1 MEPADHPQLHHR
13 LGQQDALL
21 ESQQQQ
27 LLAVMQCVQ
36 TISHQVSTLTTA
48 LPAASPISAVQ
59 SAPVPGCAGPG
70 GSPDR
75 AVAFGIREPRLPAPE
90 RYDGS
95 PGGCRAF
102 LTQCQ
107 LIFELQPQTFPT
119 DAARVA
125 YIITQLTGRARSWA
139 TATWHAGRSCLRT
152 SGKFMAEIQRI
163 FDRSATG
170 LEAGRDLLRLRQG
183 QKTVS
188 DYSIDFQTLATD
200 SGWEGRALVDA
211 FLQGLAEPVKHEL
224 LTRELPEDLEQII
237 ALAIRVGARLED
249 QRRMTPARSPLS
261 WRPVPRRPPPP
272 PPRPPRSEV
281 HRHPPVTPRGESGD
295 YRRDQFRVPREKEER
310 ERRRRT
316 RACFSCGAE
325 GHVCSRCPM
334 RRPRPQSRVA
344 AFQLDSS
351 NRRRTCL
358 PVTLEWAGRAKKTS
372 ALLDSGAEESFL
384 DATVAAQ
391 WGVPLVEVS
400 KPIVASSLNG
410 QRLGRITKATR
421 PLRMKISGNHQEE
434 ISLLIIDTPHSPVVL
449 GHPWMAKH
457 RPQVDW
463 ARHEILEWD
472 ASCSSRC
479 LREAHPPV
487 VTPQREES
495 PNLAK
500 VPREYH
506 DLGEVFCKSRATT
519 LPPHRPY
526 DCAIELQPGAV
537 PPRGRIFSLSR
548 PERAAM
554 EKYLAESLAA
564 GIIRP
569 SSSPAGAG
577 FFFVGKKDGTLRPC
591 IDYRGINAMTVR
603 NRYPLPLMDSA
614 FELLQGATVFTKLD
628 LRNAYH
634 LVRIREG
641 DEWKTAFNTP
651 TGHWEYLVMPF
662 GLTNAPAVF
671 QTLVNDILG
680 DMLNRFVF
688 VYLDDILIFSQDAQS
703 HQGHVR
709 KVLQRLLENRL
720 FVKAEKCT
728 FSCTSTTFLGYIIS
742 AGSIAMDPEK
752 VRAVEQWPNPTDR
765 KSLQRFLGFANFYR
779 RFIRNYSS
787 TAAPLTRLTSPKVKF
802 IWSPETEAAFRGL
815 KGRFTSAPI
824 LINPDPERQFIVEVD
839 ASNTGVGAV
848 LSQRSAGDAK
858 VHPCAFYSHRL
869 SPAERNYDIGNKELL
884 AVKLAIEEWRQWLE
898 GAKVPFLVWTDHKNL
913 EYLHS
918 AKRLNSRQARWALFF
933 SRFDFHLA
941 YRPGTKNVKPDALSR
956 MFEPEDR
963 TETPE
968 TILRPEV
975 FINAT
980 GVDIEQ
986 EVREAAG
993 TEAAPSGCPDGRQFV
1008 PSQSRAKV
1016 LQWGHASRLSGHPGN
1031 NRTLTFIQRKFWWP
1045 GMRGDIVDFVAAC
1058 SVCAQAK
1065 SPHQS
1070 PQGLLQPLPIPHRP
1084 WSHIALDFVTGL
1096 PPSNHHTTIL
1106 TIVDRF
1112 SKAVHFIP
1120 LTKLPSAAETAQLLV
1135 THVIR
1140 LHGIPTDIVSD
1151 RGPQFISRFWKAF
1164 CTQLGTTVSL
1174 TSGFHPQSNGQTERA
1189 NQCLETVLRCLCA
1202 NSPSSWST
1210 QLPWA
1215 EYAIN
1220 GHTSAASK
1228 LSPFECCLGY
1238 QPPLFPSQ
1246 EVEVGVS
1253 SAAAFIR
1260 RCKRTWRA
1268 TRTNLVRAGER
1279 MKHQADRRRRPAPTY
1294 RVGQRVWLSTKDIP
1308 IRGGT
1313 RKLAPR
1319 YVGPFTITHVI
1330 SPTAVRL
1337 RLPSTMSRIHPT
1349 FHVSRLKPAVTHA
1362 LASAPVGPP
1371 PPRIIGGGETFT
1383 VRQILDVRR
1392 RGRGFQY
1399 LIDWEGYGPE
1409 HRAWTPARFILDK
1422 DLIRDFHR
1430 SRVA

>member
-1 MEPADHPQLHHR
+1 M
-13 LGQQDALL
+13 G
-21 ESQQQQ
+21 
-27 LLAVMQCVQ
+27 
-36 TISHQVSTLTTA
+36 
-48 LPAASPISAVQ
+48 
-59 SAPVPGCAGPG
+59 
-70 GSPDR
+70 
-75 AVAFGIREPRLPAPE
+75 
-90 RYDGS
+90 
-95 PGGCRAF
+95 
-102 LTQCQ
+102 
-107 LIFELQPQTFPT
+107 
-119 DAARVA
+119 
-125 YIITQLTGRARSWA
+125 
-139 TATWHAGRSCLRT
+139 
-152 SGKFMAEIQRI
+152 
-163 FDRSATG
+163 
-170 LEAGRDLLRLRQG
+170 
-183 QKTVS
+183 
-188 DYSIDFQTLATD
+188 
-200 SGWEGRALVDA
+200 
-211 FLQGLAEPVKHEL
+211 
-224 LTRELPEDLEQII
+224 
-237 ALAIRVGARLED
+237 
-249 QRRMTPARSPLS
+249 
-261 WRPVPRRPPPP
+261 
-272 PPRPPRSEV
+272 
-281 HRHPPVTPRGESGD
+281 
-295 YRRDQFRVPREKEER
+295 
-310 ERRRRT
+310 
-316 RACFSCGAE
+316 
-325 GHVCSRCPM
+325 
-334 RRPRPQSRVA
+334 

-358 PVTLEWAGRAKKTS
+358 PVTLEWGGRSRRTS
-372 ALLDSGAEESFL
+372 ALLDSGAEASFM
-384 DATVAAQ
+384 DATAAAK

-400 KPIVASSLNG
+400 TPLVARSLNG
-410 QRLGRITKATR
+410 QRLGRITQTTR
-421 PLRMKISGNHQEE
+421 PLTLRISGNHQEE
-434 ISLLIIDTPHSPVVL
+434 VSLLIIDTPHSPIVL

-457 RPQVDW
+457 RPKVDW

-472 ASCSSRC
+472 PSCSSRC
-479 LREAHPPV
+479 LKKAHAPV
-487 VTPQREES
+487 VTPPREEP
-495 PNLAK
+495 PNLEG

-506 DLGEVFCKSRATT
+506 DLGGVFCRSRATT

-526 DCAIELQPGAV
+526 DCAIELQSGAT

-548 PERAAM
+548 PEREAM
-554 EKYLAESLAA
+554 EKYLEESLAA

-577 FFFVGKKDGTLRPC
+577 FFFVGKRDGTLRPC

-603 NRYPLPLMDSA
+603 NRYPLPLMNTA
-614 FELLQGATVFTKLD
+614 FDLLQGATVFTKLD

-634 LVRIREG
+634 LVRIKEG

-671 QTLVNDILG
+671 QTLVNDVLG
-680 DMLNRFVF
+680 DMVNKFVF
-688 VYLDDILIFSQDAQS
+688 VYIDDILIFSQDAQS

-720 FVKAEKCT
+720 FVKAEKCV
-728 FSCTSTTFLGYIIS
+728 FSCTSTTFLGYVIS
-742 AGSIAMDPEK
+742 AGNIAMDPEK
-752 VRAVEQWPNPTDR
+752 VRAVEQWPQPSDR

-779 RFIRNYSS
+779 RFIRGYSS
-787 TAAPLTRLTSPKVKF
+787 VAAPLTRLTSTKVRF
-802 IWSPETEAAFRGL
+802 TWGPEAEEAFRLL
-815 KGRFTSAPI
+815 KARFTRAPI
-824 LINPDPERQFIVEVD
+824 LVHPDPENQFIVEVD

-898 GAKVPFLVWTDHKNL
+898 GARVPFLVWTDHKNL

-941 YRPGTKNVKPDALSR
+941 YRPGSKNLKPDALSR
-956 MFEPEDR
+956 IFEPEDR
-963 TETPE
+963 VEPPE

-975 FINAT
+975 FVRAV

-986 EVREAAG
+986 EVRDAAG
-993 TEAAPSGCPDGRQFV
+993 TEAAPSGCPEGRQFV
-1008 PSQSRAKV
+1008 PGQSRARV

-1031 NRTLTFIQRKFWWP
+1031 TRTLSFIQRRFWWP
-1045 GMRGDIVDFVAAC
+1045 GMRGDVEDFVAAC

-1065 SPHQS
+1065 IPHQS

-1084 WSHIALDFVTGL
+1084 WSHIAMDFVTGL
-1096 PPSNHHTTIL
+1096 PPSNHFTTIL

-1112 SKAVHFIP
+1112 SKAVHFVP
-1120 LTKLPSAAETAQLLV
+1120 LIKLPSASETAHLLV
-1135 THVIR
+1135 QHVIR

-1164 CTQLGTTVSL
+1164 CTLLGTTVSL

-1202 NSPSSWST
+1202 SHPASWST

-1220 GHTSAASK
+1220 GQTSATSK

-1246 EVEVGVS
+1246 EEEVGVS
-1253 SAAAFIR
+1253 SAVDFIR

-1268 TRTNLVRAGER
+1268 TRTNLVKAGQR
-1279 MKHQADRRRRPAPTY
+1279 MKEQADRRRRPAPSY
-1294 RVGQRVWLSTKDIP
+1294 RVGQRVWLSTRDIP

-1337 RLPSTMSRIHPT
+1337 RLPTTMRRIHPT
-1349 FHVSRLKPAVTHA
+1349 FHVSRVKPAVTHA

-1383 VRQILDVRR
+1383 VRRLLDARR
-1392 RGRGFQY
+1392 RGRGWQY
-1399 LIDWEGYGPE
+1399 LVDWEGYGPE

-1422 DLIRDFHR
+1422 TLISEFHR
-1430 SRVA
+1430 TQGP